1 MRRNELENIV
11 WRALLAVIV
20 VTAGCGRAYYRI
32 QADKEVNAII
42 DQKAV
47 AVGSAPGEFRIDM
60 SPESR
65 WFDPNNPDAP
75 PMPPDDPVSHEL
87 MNCVDCKPGAPCW
100 KHMTHTPFTTNP
112 AWEDYLP
119 RDADGNV
126 VLDLQGAVLLARL
139 NSPNYQQQLETL
151 YLSGLDVTFERFRF
165 DTQFFGGT
173 SIFFTADGRDRTGTG
188 NSSSLLE
195 VQPFRSGNRLR
206 AEKLTTTGGEL
217 VIGLANSLMWQFA
230 GPDDYT
236 SNTLLDFNLVQPLLR
251 GAGRI
256 RVMERLTI
264 SERALLAN
272 VRQMEHYRRGFY
284 LNVVTGQDTGPGPN
298 RRGGFFGGSG
308 LEGFSGIGAGGFGQ
322 AGNLGGQFQ
331 QQGAGFTGGAGA
343 QQAGGYIGL
352 LQTAQIIRNQYSNIA
367 GLTDSVEQLQA
378 AYDAGRIDRFQV
390 DLARQAL
397 YNAQS
402 QLLNSE
408 TIYENTLDNFK
419 LQHGLPPSLK
429 IKVDDPLLNSFEL
442 LDSDVTAVQT
452 LVSDVLTVLRESVE
466 GQPIGDEPVEQ
477 ELMLP
482 EISPPDSEQKPKRDF
497 PTLVAESAELINSTK
512 KRFAEAQEDLKTLEK
527 ALPERRSSLERLLK
541 RPEVLEA
548 ELDPTLFST
557 QALDERFVTLKQDV
571 EGLGVRMAQVW
582 ARLETLTGQYPPAP
596 AEHRAQLISALT
608 QLSGQMLEMALLQ
621 ARARLDT
628 ITFEP
633 VDLTP
638 EEGFCIASRFR
649 RDWMNARASVVDS
662 WRLVAFNANDL
673 ESDLSVIFAG
683 DIGNVGDNPLR
694 LRGTNGRLRVGMEFD
709 APLTRLAERNV
720 YRQSLIEYQQAR
732 RNYNRFR
739 DDIQRDIR
747 QSLRQ
752 LANDELNFELR
763 RGAVHVAISQVDLA
777 RLRLSEPA
785 RPVAAT
791 APGQPTQPGGQ
802 SQFGD
807 TVARDLVNAQIDLLN
822 VQNDFLSVWVDHTVQ
837 NLLLDFRLGTMEL
850 DAAGLRIDHDEPLKS
865 FLACLP
871 NSAPFELPDACGE
884 NGACGV
890 RELGPTGETTE
901 ELPPMQPQSVV
912 PDTPESSQPGPAMN
926 PPLPP
931 PSREQLEG
939 AELIPPPAQESTMR
953 PAPMH
958 IPAPLPPPLGIV
970 PEKPLE

>member
-1 MRRNELENIV
+1 MRWSKPQIALAWSTAWI
-11 WRALLAVIV
+11 ALLSVVIS
-20 VTAGCGRAYYRI
+20 TAGCGRAYYRI
-32 QADKEVNAII
+32 QADQEVNGII

-47 AVGSAPGEFRIDM
+47 AAGSAPGEFRININ
-60 SPESR
+60 PASR
-65 WFDPNNPDAP
+65 MFDANNPDAP

-87 MNCVDCKPGAPCW
+87 MNCVDCKPGSPCW

-119 RDADGNV
+119 RDADGEV

-139 NSPNYQQQLETL
+139 NSPNYQQQLENL

-236 SNTLLDFNLVQPLLR
+236 SNTILDFNLVQPLLR

-264 SERALLAN
+264 AERALLAN

-284 LNVVTGQDTGPGPN
+284 LNVVTGEQPGQGPN

-352 LQTAQIIRNQYSNIA
+352 LQAAQVIRNQYSNIA
-367 GLTDSVEQLQA
+367 ALTDSVAQLQA
-378 AYDAGRIDRFQV
+378 AHDAGRLDRFQV

-408 TIYENTLDNFK
+408 TIYANTLDNFK
-419 LQHGLPPSLK
+419 VQHGLPASLK
-429 IKVDDPLLNSFEL
+429 IKIDDPMLNSFEL
-442 LDSDVTAVQT
+442 LDSDLTAVQT
-452 LVSDVLTVLRESVE
+452 RVTDVLTVLREMVE
-466 GQPIGDEPVEQ
+466 GEPIAMEPVEQ
-477 ELMLP
+477 LLLP
-482 EISPPDSEQKPKRDF
+482 EIAPPEAGAKSRPTDL
-497 PTLVAESAELINSTK
+497 PTLVAESAELIAATQE
-512 KRFAEAQEDLKTLEK
+512 RFAAAQKDLEAMEK
-527 ALPERRSSLERLLK
+527 ALPARRESLQRLAQ
-541 RPEVLEA
+541 RGEVLEA
-548 ELDPTLFST
+548 EIDPKLFSGQELNDRYT
-557 QALDERFVTLKQDV
+557 TLKTDI
-571 EGLGVRMAQVW
+571 EALGGRMQEIW
-582 ARLETLTGQYPPAP
+582 TRLESLTSDNVPPS
-596 AEHRAQLISALT
+596 AEHRAQLVSALT
-608 QLSGQMLEMALLQ
+608 QLSGELLELSLLQ
-621 ARARLDT
+621 ARARLDA

-633 VDLTP
+633 VDLTS
-638 EEGFCIASRFR
+638 EEAFCIASRYR
-649 RDWMNARASVVDS
+649 RDWMNARAAVVDS

-683 DIGNVGDNPLR
+683 DIGNVGDNPVR

-739 DDIQRDIR
+739 DDIQRDLR
-747 QSLRQ
+747 ASLRQ
-752 LANDELNFELR
+752 LGNDELNFELR
-763 RGAVHVAISQVDLA
+763 RAAVHVAVTQVDRA

-785 RPVAAT
+785 RPVAPT
-791 APGQPTQPGGQ
+791 APGQPTQPGGAA
-802 SQFGD
+802 QFGD
-807 TVARDLVNAQIDLLN
+807 TVARDLVNALIDLLN
-822 VQNDFLSVWVDHTVQ
+822 VQNDFLSVWVDHEVQ
-837 NLLLDFRLGTMEL
+837 LLNLDFRLGTMEL
-850 DAAGLRIDHDEPLKS
+850 DGYGLRLDHDQPFKS
-865 FLACLP
+865 YLAYLP
-871 NSAPFELPDACGE
+871 NTAPFELPDACGDGGPCTVGE
-884 NGACGV
+884 VGA
-890 RELGPTGETTE
+890 TE
-901 ELPPMQPQSVV
+901 ELPPLQP
-912 PDTPESSQPGPAMN
+912 SSLLPGTSGSSEMGPAMIPPAPTSPDN
-926 PPLPP
+926 PSEPAELLPP
-931 PSREQLEG
+931 PSQDSYL
-939 AELIPPPAQESTMR
+939 P
-953 PAPMH
+953 
-958 IPAPLPPPLGIV
+958 PAPLPAPARPPT
-970 PEKPLE
+970 PLNNGL